1 VEAPRGWKVQG
12 GLLRKG
18 PLDPRA
24 EVDMVSP
31 DGRIDMRLGDWGIP
45 PFTVPSGQMERL
57 GDAQRSIGH
66 RRRMLK
72 SKAHQR
78 RRSVRNIG
86 RLSARASQ
94 VLWSSPAH
102 MVAYRWMPA

>member
-57 GDAQRSIGH
+57 GFTEGKEDAPGNPPTATIVARYRSGQDFAD
-66 RRRMLK
+66 LYG
-72 SKAHQR
+72 Q
-78 RRSVRNIG
+78 
-86 RLSARASQ
+86 ARFS
-94 VLWSSPAH
+94 WT
-102 MVAYRWMPA
+102 

>member
-1 VEAPRGWKVQG
+1 MEAPRGWKVQG

-57 GDAQRSIGH
+57 GFTEGKEYAPGNPPTDTIVARYRSGQDFAD
-66 RRRMLK
+66 LYG
-72 SKAHQR
+72 Q
-78 RRSVRNIG
+78 
-86 RLSARASQ
+86 ARFS
-94 VLWSSPAH
+94 WT
-102 MVAYRWMPA
+102 